1 MRYALAIDIGASS
14 GRHILGWYEDEKLVT
29 KEVYRFDNNFI
40 KQDGS
45 LIWDIETLFF
55 HVREGIKVC
64 GELGM
69 IPATVAIDTWGV
81 DYVLLDSDKK
91 EILPAYSY
99 RDSRTGGI
107 ADEVSQII
115 PDSVLYSVTG
125 IQKQNFNTIYQLYCD
140 KKSGK
145 LQNAAYCLM
154 IPAYL
159 SYRLTGVLKNEYT
172 DASTTG
178 LLNATERTI
187 DSDVMQKLGINP
199 ELFGEILMPG
209 SKIGRFTE
217 EVRSYVGYDATVLF
231 CPSHDTASAVA
242 ACPMEPNDVFIS
254 SGTWSLI
261 GLRLASPIL
270 TDQARE
276 TNFTN
281 EGGAENTYR
290 FLKNYMGMWLL
301 QNIRR
306 NIDKS
311 LSYDEMMHLAME
323 CDTYEYIDV
332 NAEEFVAPE
341 SMIEA
346 VKRHLNKPEMT
357 LAQVLNSVYHS
368 LARAYAQAV
377 SELEAIAQIQT
388 NAIRIVGG
396 GSKDTYLNRL
406 TEEYT
411 QKKVFAGPVEAT
423 ATGNLISQLKEEI

>member
-14 GRHILGWYEDEKLVT
+14 GRHILGWYEDKKLVT

-81 DYVLLDSDKK
+81 DYVLLDSEKK

-99 RDSRTGGI
+99 RDSRTGGV

-209 SKIGRFTE
+209 SKIGMFTE

-346 VKRHLNKPEMT
+346 VKQHLNKPEMT

-368 LARAYAQAV
+368 LARAYTQAV
-377 SELEAIAQIQT
+377 FELEEIAQIQT

-411 QKKVFAGPVEAT
+411 HKKVFAGPVEAT